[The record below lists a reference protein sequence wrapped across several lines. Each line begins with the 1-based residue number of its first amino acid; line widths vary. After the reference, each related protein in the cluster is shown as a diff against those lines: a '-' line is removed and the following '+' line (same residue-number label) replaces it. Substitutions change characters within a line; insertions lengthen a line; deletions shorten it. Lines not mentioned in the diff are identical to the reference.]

1 MNGIWSQ
8 VLTQMPQLH
17 FQRPLWL
24 WALLLVPLIGIGFAT
39 MMIGMVILL
48 PLAGHATWHA
58 YRDLVR

>member
-24 WALLLVPLIGIGFAT
+24 WAQASSDVGRWHLLRCALYSSGKSA
-39 MMIGMVILL
+39 
-48 PLAGHATWHA
+48 
-58 YRDLVR
+58 VRAAPIAAAEPRA